1 MSVLLSLPSLLS
13 LLSLPAS
20 QPARKPARF
29 LHRWSCVV
37 RPAARPAARCRP
49 AVPSTWA
56 RVLPPPPPCSE
67 LQLMIDVLTS
77 RGAPGHAP
85 PPGTPPVEVYFSNPD
100 LLWANEFPTPRF
112 GQVGGRQRDRG
123 EGGGQGGGGGGEAA

>member
-1 MSVLLSLPSLLS
+1 
-13 LLSLPAS
+13 
-20 QPARKPARF
+20 
-29 LHRWSCVV
+29 
-37 RPAARPAARCRP
+37 
-49 AVPSTWA
+49 
-56 RVLPPPPPCSE
+56 
-67 LQLMIDVLTS
+67 MIDVLTS

-123 EGGGQGGGGGGEAA
+123 EGGGQGGGGGGGSVTGGREERREGEGEGVGPPVSGCQVNVSQISPC